1 MIHSLLNVVGGS
13 TKRKNMITDI
23 NHEQVTKASGLSNL
37 KLERVKSRV
46 IMSSKTHK
54 FITSISLFGK
64 SMEF

>member
-1 MIHSLLNVVGGS
+1 MIYRLLNVVSGS

-46 IMSSKTHK
+46 MSSKTHK
-54 FITSISLFGK
+54 FITSISLSGW